1 MDSLKK
7 RLDSATAWL
16 HAPQPPV
23 DAMPPETNPST
34 HTTIHIVVPA
44 SSRTLTEVSETLAAL
59 SQELLRIEMDFVDF
73 QGEYAGLP
81 SGSFPLADRVD
92 NLDNDLSR
100 LCTSTEAIESRVQ
113 VGCVWDV

>member
-7 RLDSATAWL
+7 RLDAATAWL

-34 HTTIHIVVPA
+34 HTTIHIMVPA

-113 VGCVWDV
+113 VGCTGYV

>member
-1 MDSLKK
+1 
-7 RLDSATAWL
+7 
-16 HAPQPPV
+16 
-23 DAMPPETNPST
+23 MPPETNPST

-44 SSRTLTEVSETLAAL
+44 SSLTLTEVYETLAAL
-59 SQELLRIEMDFVDF
+59 SQDLHRIEMDFVDF

-100 LCTSTEAIESRVQ
+100 LCTSREAIESRVQ
-113 VGCVWDV
+113 VGCAASV